1 MEKKKKHIFHPDY
14 LAERKFRARS
24 LPAVVWCWSLPWHE
38 RGCGDTC
45 GDAATKCPGGTL
57 QPQVDGARLG
67 PSVWSVVLLEFFM
80 RLPGGRAGG
89 GFGGAF
95 VALALLVCPSLGCVP
110 WARGQERGV
119 PPWGAAQNQTQMLK
133 PIGQVMGGSWE
144 LGRDKLRKQ
153 RGFICCNPRSS
164 PTLAG
169 FQ

>member
-95 VALALLVCPSLGCVP
+95 VALALSWVSLSWVRALGTR
-110 WARGQERGV
+110 AGA
-119 PPWGAAQNQTQMLK
+119 WGAPL
-133 PIGQVMGGSWE
+133 GGSTKSNPNAEAHRAGDGRE
-144 LGRDKLRKQ
+144 LGTWQGQAQKAKGIYL
-153 RGFICCNPRSS
+153 
-164 PTLAG
+164 L
-169 FQ
+169 